1 MKKYARGIITAL
13 IAFVAVGFFY
23 PGFSYNHDY
32 LVLFT
37 AAIIFAILSIF
48 IKPVL
53 KILSLPFNL
62 ITFGFFS
69 FLINIIILYGVGY
82 FIHSFK
88 IIAFHFA
95 GYSVSGFNFP
105 AYDLSQLVSALVASI
120 LIGILASGLH
130 WLFR

>member
-13 IAFVAVGFFY
+13 ISFLAVGLFY
-23 PGFSYNHDY
+23 PGFSFNHDY
-32 LVLFT
+32 LILLS
-37 AAIIFAILSIF
+37 AGLIFALLSIF

-69 FLINIIILYGVGY
+69 FLINIIILYGVSY
-82 FIHSFK
+82 FIHNFK
-88 IIAFHFA
+88 IISFHFEGLSA
-95 GYSVSGFNFP
+95 SGFNLP
-105 AYDLSQLVSALVASI
+105 PYDLSQLVSALVASVI
-120 LIGILASGLH
+120 IGTLASGLH